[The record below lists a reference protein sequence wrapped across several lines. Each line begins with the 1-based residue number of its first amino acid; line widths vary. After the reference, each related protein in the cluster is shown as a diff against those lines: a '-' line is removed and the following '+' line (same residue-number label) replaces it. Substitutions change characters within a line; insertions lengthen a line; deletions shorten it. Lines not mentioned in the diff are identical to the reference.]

1 MAVPAVNPGS
11 PRRGLGVVGWSLM
24 RVLFIVFLA
33 MSVAAC
39 EVIGGIFKAGV
50 WVGALGVVLVVVLLV
65 VVVAKLKG

>member
-1 MAVPAVNPGS
+1 
-11 PRRGLGVVGWSLM
+11 M